1 MGPCFQKKKDELE
14 KYYAA
19 EFSVWKVQVDS
30 DTDSETAL
38 IMEQMFFGILPFCVF
53 WKGLGCQ
60 EACMKSMVAKLTA
73 STV

>member
-1 MGPCFQKKKDELE
+1 MGPCFQEKKAELE

-38 IMEQMFFGILPFCVF
+38 IMEQEFFCLFVSFEKALAVKRP
-53 WKGLGCQ
+53 
-60 EACMKSMVAKLTA
+60 A
-73 STV
+73 